1 VSPGTSKAET
11 PDVRQVNSEGVAFA
25 VGFYFSFRLGIVL
38 FSVRIL
44 GLEPSTGTGLSLALD
59 LLLLGLVC
67 FNLLG
72 SAHHPFPS
80 MLRLSTIR
88 WVFVFLALSCC
99 SLAWSETASL
109 PNSAA
114 YWLGLATDVA
124 IMILLL
130 RGVSAIRVSH
140 SLMKGFIWSTCC
152 LALVAWIMP
161 AQSDLRLGD
170 EQFFNTNEIGNI
182 CAFTIFLVQYLIYR
196 KDGKWR
202 LVTFFLVVTLLRS
215 LSKTTLVA
223 FLLGEAFMLFQ
234 DRSMSRK
241 TKVLLVTS
249 ALLLVL
255 VFGGL
260 FEAYYDIYTSAG
272 NQAETL
278 TGRTAIWLYVLNAVF
293 DHPWN
298 LWIGHGFDSWWKV
311 VPPFGDQFEAR
322 HAENELLQ
330 QFYAYGVLGVI
341 TLVGLYGSFYRQV
354 RRLPRSRVRVLFLG
368 LLLFIVVRGLAEA
381 DSFDLLF
388 SLWSIVLISLLAD
401 RKDIASQVFAPA
413 PPHAKF
419 GLLSQ
424 SQRVLSSS
432 VKYVH

>member
-1 VSPGTSKAET
+1 
-11 PDVRQVNSEGVAFA
+11 
-25 VGFYFSFRLGIVL
+25 
-38 FSVRIL
+38 
-44 GLEPSTGTGLSLALD
+44 
-59 LLLLGLVC
+59 
-67 FNLLG
+67 
-72 SAHHPFPS
+72 
-80 MLRLSTIR
+80 
-88 WVFVFLALSCC
+88 
-99 SLAWSETASL
+99 
-109 PNSAA
+109 
-114 YWLGLATDVA
+114 
-124 IMILLL
+124 
-130 RGVSAIRVSH
+130 
-140 SLMKGFIWSTCC
+140 
-152 LALVAWIMP
+152 
-161 AQSDLRLGD
+161 
-170 EQFFNTNEIGNI
+170 
-182 CAFTIFLVQYLIYR
+182 
-196 KDGKWR
+196 
-202 LVTFFLVVTLLRS
+202 
-215 LSKTTLVA
+215 
-223 FLLGEAFMLFQ
+223 
-234 DRSMSRK
+234 MSRK